1 MLKYCSRFS
10 NLWTRASLK
19 REKQHLILLKQT
31 LEMRLFATLQRV
43 ILQPDFPGINE
54 IREQF
59 NKRNASIM
67 PNLED
72 FNQMF
77 RQYADGLLN
86 SDNSVF
92 PPGHP
97 LYNREK
103 SFSLLKD
110 ANDKLIKENLELKK
124 QLEKSEKKSTNS
136 NFKEFLIFCKNF
148 I

>member
-1 MLKYCSRFS
+1 MDTGFYNQKKTPFNSIDTSQGNDNSIRYPPKSNPPTGFS
-10 NLWTRASLK
+10 
-19 REKQHLILLKQT
+19 
-31 LEMRLFATLQRV
+31 
-43 ILQPDFPGINE
+43 GIQK

-59 NKRNASIM
+59 NKRNASMM

-86 SDNSVF
+86 AKESVF

-103 SFSLLKD
+103 SFSLLKE
-110 ANDKLIKENLELKK
+110 ANDKLLKENLELKK
-124 QLEKSEKKSTNS
+124 QLEKSEKKSSQS
-136 NFKEFLIFCKNF
+136 NF
-148 I
+148 